1 MKIYIFLINIIL
13 LFIMHLKLF
22 NYRLE
27 TQMEVGMQMKEAYHD
42 LQAIVVLQVAKMQIM
57 LWRQMR
63 IIIMGN

>member
-1 MKIYIFLINIIL
+1 
-13 LFIMHLKLF
+13 MHLKLF

-42 LQAIVVLQVAKMQIM
+42 LRATVVLQVAKMQIM